1 MEWYST
7 YVVTLE
13 FSHSCVTILSAISQ
27 AFKNSIIFLLLYG
40 TLTKTY
46 IVVTRDT
53 PMIQKIR
60 GTQDFLDLKL
70 FNFIVNSISTC
81 LTNAHFTQIA
91 TPILEPV
98 SLFKRSL
105 GQETDVVS
113 KEMFILEH
121 KSESD
126 NEQICLRPEAT
137 APAVRAFLEHGIQ
150 RTPWKVFSY
159 GPMFRY
165 ERPQKGR
172 FRQFHQV
179 SIELIGVQSVAY
191 DAQFISILDQYFSQ
205 TLKLTNY
212 ALALNYLGCAHD
224 REQFKKTLKK
234 FLDKHTSELCA
245 TCIQRKETN
254 ILRIFDCK
262 NETCRA
268 LYTTKAPL
276 LLDHLCATCKQE
288 FETLQEQLAL
298 LSVSFSVVPTLVRGL
313 DYYDKTVFEF
323 VSPALGAQATFCG
336 GGRYNSLIT
345 QLGGKHEQPS
355 LGAAMGIERLMMLLE
370 PIQATL
376 PLPEEPRLHAILPFG
391 PAQHTLALLLGQA
404 LQQAGL
410 CTEIVFDATSVKR
423 MFEKADKMGARFVLL
438 LGEDEQ
444 NAHTVK
450 VKDMLRGTQEEI
462 QQTAV
467 VEYLR
472 NVV

>member
-1 MEWYST
+1 M
-7 YVVTLE
+7 L
-13 FSHSCVTILSAISQ
+13 
-27 AFKNSIIFLLLYG
+27 
-40 TLTKTY
+40 
-46 IVVTRDT
+46 
-53 PMIQKIR
+53 QKIR

-70 FNFIVNSISTC
+70 FNFITQLVSNC

-113 KEMFILEH
+113 KEMFIIEH
-121 KSESD
+121 HDQSD
-126 NEQICLRPEAT
+126 TETEQICLRPEAT

-179 SIELIGVQSVAY
+179 SMEIIGAQSVSY
-191 DAQFISILDQYFSQ
+191 DAQFIQILDHFFSEML
-205 TLKLTNY
+205 TLNNY
-212 ALALNYLGCAHD
+212 ALALNYLGCAQD
-224 REQFKKTLKK
+224 RMVFKETLAK
-234 FLDKHTSELCA
+234 FLDKHIDTLCV
-245 TCIQRKETN
+245 TCRQRKETN

-262 NETCRA
+262 KEACHT
-268 LYTTKAPL
+268 LYTTKAPVL
-276 LLDHLCATCKQE
+276 LEYLCTACVQE
-288 FETLQEQLAL
+288 WETLQEELAI
-298 LSVSFSVVPTLVRGL
+298 LSVSYTVVPTLVRGL

-336 GGRYNSLIT
+336 GGRYNTLIT
-345 QLGGKHEQPS
+345 QLGGKQDQPS

-370 PIQATL
+370 PIQDRL
-376 PLPEEPRLHAILPFG
+376 PLPHEPRLHVILPFG
-391 PAQHTLALLLGQA
+391 AQQHTLALLLGSA

-410 CTEIVFDATSVKR
+410 CTETIFDTVSVKR
-423 MFEKADKMGARFVLL
+423 LFEKAHKMGARFVLL

-444 NAHTVK
+444 KKHTVK
-450 VKDMLRGTQEEI
+450 IKDMLKGTEEEVKQI
-462 QQTAV
+462 DAV
-467 VEYLR
+467 AYLR
-472 NVV
+472 NAV